1 MEERDGMQFSI
12 PQDQLKHALEVVT
25 AGVGRATYHSG
36 FIGSLLMS
44 ADVGRLTF
52 TVADYETIL
61 TYTVPDA
68 LVDVAGEAV
77 VPAKLFKELAEALS
91 QESVDVTANLV
102 VNVTA
107 DGEEQEPIL
116 TSTLIR
122 CKRSRSKLKPTC
134 DAEAFPLVEEA
145 GGEAGDTFYAD
156 HFAKAVDQVS
166 FAAAKP
172 DGGRPALTGVCFERT
187 GEELALVATD
197 GLRLAAKEIPRLAL
211 KEGAGGEGSVVVP
224 ASSLDRLVKVLRKTG
239 AEEVTMRQAGDRVV
253 FTTEGTTMSIAT
265 IEASYP
271 RWRQIVPAAVNFS
284 FEVTPQDV
292 RRVLNQARLF
302 ADGLGRRCMARF
314 HLDSQADGLMRISS
328 RDAETGGYNGQV
340 DVASAEGVFV
350 DFTLDARFV
359 LDVVQRVNGAVK
371 VSGQSATSPLVL
383 SDPTQNLTYLIMP
396 FHTRD

>member
-25 AGVGRATYHSG
+25 AGVGRATYYSG

-68 LVDVAGEAV
+68 LVVGGGEAV
-77 VPAKLFKELAEALS
+77 VPAKLFKELAEALP

-156 HFAKAVDQVS
+156 HFANFIDAVRSRKHEDLNADILEGHLS
-166 FAAAKP
+166 S
-172 DGGRPALTGVCFERT
+172 ALCHLGNISWSLGKDVP
-187 GEELALVATD
+187 LAD
-197 GLRLAAKEIPRLAL
+197 
-211 KEGAGGEGSVVVP
+211 
-224 ASSLDRLVKVLRKTG
+224 VKRR
-239 AEEVTMRQAGDRVV
+239 AESYQAGDDDADTLQRFATYLKQNQADPDNTTVSLGPSLVFDPVNASWSRV
-253 FTTEGTTMSIAT
+253 
-265 IEASYP
+265 YP
-271 RWRQIVPAAVNFS
+271 YDPPETYHVNKDGIPVAGKAGEHPWAMHTFGAVVCGPVRDEMVVACYPAHMVPGVSPMRWRRCGPRPGSIPPGCS
-284 FEVTPQDV
+284 IS
-292 RRVLNQARLF
+292 RR
-302 ADGLGRRCMARF
+302 
-314 HLDSQADGLMRISS
+314 
-328 RDAETGGYNGQV
+328 TGGGRLI
-340 DVASAEGVFV
+340 ASRSTSSPTA
-350 DFTLDARFV
+350 
-359 LDVVQRVNGAVK
+359 QRTT
-371 VSGQSATSPLVL
+371 ATAK
-383 SDPTQNLTYLIMP
+383 
-396 FHTRD
+396 